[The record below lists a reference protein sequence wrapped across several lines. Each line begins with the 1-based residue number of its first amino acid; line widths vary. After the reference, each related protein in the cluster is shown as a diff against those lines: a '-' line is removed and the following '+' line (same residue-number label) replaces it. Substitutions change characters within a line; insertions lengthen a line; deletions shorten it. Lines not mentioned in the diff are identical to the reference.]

1 MRRREF
7 IAMLGGAAAG
17 WPLGARAQQSN
28 RLRLV
33 GVLFAMAPSD
43 PEAEMRVK
51 AFETGL
57 RELGWVEGRNM
68 RLEYRWAPRDPG
80 LLLSQ
85 ANELVGLGPDVILAT
100 STPVVAALRQGNPP
114 PVVFVQVTDPI
125 GNGFVPNLARPGGY
139 LTGFT
144 SFEFTVGSKWL
155 EALKHVAPAVQRV
168 ALVFN
173 PDTAPFAHL
182 FWQPVVDAAPAFD
195 VEPIQTPVRDAGEI
209 KHAIET
215 FAREANGGLMVLPD
229 VSTTNYRDL
238 IIALA
243 ARHRLP
249 AVYPFRYFAASGG
262 LMSYGSDL
270 ADVYRRAASYV
281 DRILKGAAPGDLPV
295 QAPSQ
300 HGPVDEASRFH
311 SALCLETSGG
321 AGRRRAASSAGRSS
335 CPENSPSLVHQIR
348 RAIRGGRLRRAA
360 LERHFRCLLLLPGAQ
375 GVAHPHP
382 ARTGGS
388 RRRQDRAVRQGDR
401 EPARL
406 DDTTALV
413 GRLH

>member
-7 IAMLGGAAAG
+7 IAILGGAAAG
-17 WPLGARAQQSN
+17 WPLSARAQQSN
-28 RLRLV
+28 RPRLV
-33 GVLFAMAPSD
+33 GALFAMAPSD

-51 AFETGL
+51 AFESGL

-85 ANELVGLGPDVILAT
+85 ATELVGLGPDVILAT
-100 STPVVAALRQGNPP
+100 GTPVVAALRQGNPP

-168 ALVFN
+168 ALIFN

-182 FWQPVVDAAPAFD
+182 FWQPVVEAAPAFD

-215 FAREANGGLMVLPD
+215 FAREVNGGLMVLPD
-229 VSTTNYRDL
+229 VSTTSYRDL

-249 AVYPFRYFAASGG
+249 AIYPFRYFAASGG

-270 ADVYRRAASYV
+270 TDVYRRAASYV

-295 QAPSQ
+295 QAPSKFELVINLKTANAL
-300 HGPVDEASRFH
+300 GLTVPPLWLGRADEVI
-311 SALCLETSGG
+311 E
-321 AGRRRAASSAGRSS
+321 
-335 CPENSPSLVHQIR
+335 
-348 RAIRGGRLRRAA
+348 
-360 LERHFRCLLLLPGAQ
+360 
-375 GVAHPHP
+375 
-382 ARTGGS
+382 
-388 RRRQDRAVRQGDR
+388 
-401 EPARL
+401 
-406 DDTTALV
+406 
-413 GRLH
+413 

>member
-7 IAMLGGAAAG
+7 IAILGGAAAG

-28 RLRLV
+28 RPRLV
-33 GVLFAMAPSD
+33 GALFAMAPSD

-85 ANELVGLGPDVILAT
+85 ASELVGLGPDVILAT
-100 STPVVAALRQGNPP
+100 STPVAAALRQGNPP

-249 AVYPFRYFAASGG
+249 AVYPFRFFAASGG

-295 QAPSQ
+295 QAPSKFEL
-300 HGPVDEASRFH
+300 VINLKTAN
-311 SALCLETSGG
+311 ALGLTVPPLWL
-321 AGRRRAASSAGRSS
+321 GRAD
-335 CPENSPSLVHQIR
+335 
-348 RAIRGGRLRRAA
+348 
-360 LERHFRCLLLLPGAQ
+360 
-375 GVAHPHP
+375 GVI
-382 ARTGGS
+382 
-388 RRRQDRAVRQGDR
+388 
-401 EPARL
+401 E
-406 DDTTALV
+406 
-413 GRLH
+413 

>member
-7 IAMLGGAAAG
+7 IAILGGAAAG
-17 WPLGARAQQSN
+17 WPLSARAQQSN
-28 RLRLV
+28 RPRLV
-33 GVLFAMAPSD
+33 GALFAMAPSD

-51 AFETGL
+51 AFESGL
-57 RELGWVEGRNM
+57 RDLGWVEGRNM

-85 ANELVGLGPDVILAT
+85 ATELVSLGPDVILAT
-100 STPVVAALRQGNPP
+100 GTPVVTALRQGNPP

-168 ALVFN
+168 ALIFN

-182 FWQPVVDAAPAFD
+182 FWQPVVEAAPAFD

-215 FAREANGGLMVLPD
+215 FAREVNGGLMVLPD
-229 VSTTNYRDL
+229 VSTTSYRDL

-243 ARHRLP
+243 ALHRLP
-249 AVYPFRYFAASGG
+249 AIYPFRYFAASGG

-295 QAPSQ
+295 QAPSKFELVINLKTANAL
-300 HGPVDEASRFH
+300 GLTVPPLWLGRADEVI
-311 SALCLETSGG
+311 E
-321 AGRRRAASSAGRSS
+321 
-335 CPENSPSLVHQIR
+335 
-348 RAIRGGRLRRAA
+348 
-360 LERHFRCLLLLPGAQ
+360 
-375 GVAHPHP
+375 
-382 ARTGGS
+382 
-388 RRRQDRAVRQGDR
+388 
-401 EPARL
+401 
-406 DDTTALV
+406 
-413 GRLH
+413 

>member
-7 IAMLGGAAAG
+7 IAILGGAAAG

-28 RLRLV
+28 RPRLV
-33 GVLFAMAPSD
+33 GALFAMAPSD

-68 RLEYRWAPRDPG
+68 RLEYRWAPRDPS

-85 ANELVGLGPDVILAT
+85 ASELAGLGPDVILAT

-168 ALVFN
+168 ALIFN

-182 FWQPVVDAAPAFD
+182 FWQPVVEAAPAFD

-215 FAREANGGLMVLPD
+215 FAREVNGGLMVLPD
-229 VSTTNYRDL
+229 VSATNYRDL

-262 LMSYGSDL
+262 LLSYGSDL

-295 QAPSQ
+295 QAPSKFELVINLKTANAL
-300 HGPVDEASRFH
+300 GLTVPPLWLGRADEVI
-311 SALCLETSGG
+311 E
-321 AGRRRAASSAGRSS
+321 
-335 CPENSPSLVHQIR
+335 
-348 RAIRGGRLRRAA
+348 
-360 LERHFRCLLLLPGAQ
+360 
-375 GVAHPHP
+375 
-382 ARTGGS
+382 
-388 RRRQDRAVRQGDR
+388 
-401 EPARL
+401 
-406 DDTTALV
+406 
-413 GRLH
+413 

>member
-7 IAMLGGAAAG
+7 IAILGGAAAG
-17 WPLGARAQQSN
+17 WPLGALAQQSN
-28 RLRLV
+28 RPRLV
-33 GVLFAMAPSD
+33 GALFAMAPSD

-68 RLEYRWAPRDPG
+68 RLEYRWAPRDPS

-85 ANELVGLGPDVILAT
+85 ATELIGLGPDVILAT
-100 STPVVAALRQGNPP
+100 GTPVVAALRQGNPP

-168 ALVFN
+168 ALIFN

-182 FWQPVVDAAPAFD
+182 FWQPVVEAAPAFD

-209 KHAIET
+209 KTAIET

-229 VSTTNYRDL
+229 VSATNYRDL

-249 AVYPFRYFAASGG
+249 AIYPFRYFAASGG

-295 QAPSQ
+295 QAPSKFELVINLKTANAL
-300 HGPVDEASRFH
+300 GLTVPPLWLGRADEVI
-311 SALCLETSGG
+311 E
-321 AGRRRAASSAGRSS
+321 
-335 CPENSPSLVHQIR
+335 
-348 RAIRGGRLRRAA
+348 
-360 LERHFRCLLLLPGAQ
+360 
-375 GVAHPHP
+375 
-382 ARTGGS
+382 
-388 RRRQDRAVRQGDR
+388 
-401 EPARL
+401 
-406 DDTTALV
+406 
-413 GRLH
+413 

>member
-7 IAMLGGAAAG
+7 IALLGGAAAC

-28 RLRLV
+28 RPRMV

-68 RLEYRWAPRDPG
+68 RLEYRWAPRDPS
-80 LLLSQ
+80 LLLSH
-85 ANELVGLGPDVILAT
+85 ATELIGLGPDVILAT
-100 STPVVAALRQGNPP
+100 GTPVVAALRQGNPP

-168 ALVFN
+168 ALIFN

-182 FWQPVVDAAPAFD
+182 FWQPVVEAAPAFD

-215 FAREANGGLMVLPD
+215 FAREVNGGLMVLPD

-295 QAPSQ
+295 QAPSKFELVINLKTANAL
-300 HGPVDEASRFH
+300 GLTVPPLWLGRADEVI
-311 SALCLETSGG
+311 E
-321 AGRRRAASSAGRSS
+321 
-335 CPENSPSLVHQIR
+335 
-348 RAIRGGRLRRAA
+348 
-360 LERHFRCLLLLPGAQ
+360 
-375 GVAHPHP
+375 
-382 ARTGGS
+382 
-388 RRRQDRAVRQGDR
+388 
-401 EPARL
+401 
-406 DDTTALV
+406 
-413 GRLH
+413 